1 MPASCFSC
9 GTPLSTTDTDCPAC
23 GGHPGALAT
32 PAGPVPAGTTAAAGP
47 PPRVPGRL
55 ATGTVVRAG
64 AVRQEPVVGRGLVV
78 ASRAGAA
85 LTAAALA
92 VAVVA
97 HVPIGPLLVVCGAAA
112 AALPLPGAVLR
123 SALPATAHQA
133 RSPWWPWV
141 LALQER
147 VQARTADVSDLVVK
161 DVTGTEHGCVVPGRL
176 TPAPPGPGTAVEVY
190 GRRDRAGRVVVRQ
203 LVVAGTG
210 RVLRP
215 RLPASG
221 RLTRIAAVATAAVW
235 FAAATA
241 LLALATR

>member
-23 GGHPGALAT
+23 GGHPPAPGGA
-32 PAGPVPAGTTAAAGP
+32 VPAGTAAAAGP
-47 PPRVPGRL
+47 PPRVPGRV

-64 AVRQEPVVGRGLVV
+64 AVRQEPVIGRSLVV
-78 ASRAGAA
+78 ASRTGAA

-97 HVPIGPLLVVCGAAA
+97 HAPIGPLLVVCGVAAVVLPLLG
-112 AALPLPGAVLR
+112 AALR
-123 SALPATAHQA
+123 STLPATA
-133 RSPWWPWV
+133 RRTGTPWWPWV

-147 VQARTADVSDLVVK
+147 ARARTADVSDLVVK
-161 DVTGTEHGCVVPGRL
+161 DVTGTEHGCVVTGRL
-176 TPAPPGPGTAVEVY
+176 TPAPPGPGTGVEVY

-203 LVVAGTG
+203 LVLAGTG
-210 RVLRP
+210 QVLRP
-215 RLPASG
+215 RLSAAG
-221 RLTRIAAVATAAVW
+221 RLTRIAAAATAAAW